1 MTNDFTKARV
11 TMSNYRASFPKFLKR
26 GNSRGRQIDGKPNP
40 IDIHVGKRLRLRRN
54 MLNISLSDLAEELGI
69 SYQQIQH
76 YEKGTNRI
84 TASRLWDFSQVLK
97 TNVNFF
103 FEDMDEQTASSAPSG
118 CVISARGLTRA
129 E

>member
-1 MTNDFTKARV
+1 
-11 TMSNYRASFPKFLKR
+11 MSNYRAAIPVFLKR
-26 GNSRGRQIDGKPNP
+26 SNNRGRQPNGAPNP

-54 MLNISLSDLAEELGI
+54 MLNISLSDLADRLGV

-84 TASRLWDFSQVLK
+84 TASRLWDLSQVLS
-97 TNVNFF
+97 TDVRFF
-103 FEDMDEQTASSAPSG
+103 FDDMDEQTATSAPSG
-118 CVISARGLTRA
+118 YVIGVRGLSRF